1 MWHSRVDPICP
12 PRRRASTTYIPAKA
26 LARVASHAAPA
37 SCGRLAWLH
46 NGREIRSP
54 TSGTIT
60 TGRPRP
66 PSQKKPPR
74 VPHAASKNLRQI
86 PQPQVQADFTLHYE
100 WPHSHHVCLKRSC
113 HLFNNWCVTRHFILF
128 YRYFI
133 FLYWLLISCEHPRA
147 Q

>member
-26 LARVASHAAPA
+26 LARFASHAAPA

-100 WPHSHHVCLKRSC
+100 WPHSPLMFKEKLPSFQQLVCDPPF
-113 HLFNNWCVTRHFILF
+113 H
-128 YRYFI
+128 I
-133 FLYWLLISCEHPRA
+133 FLPLFHISLLASYFL
-147 Q
+147 